1 MSKIPVYF
9 MPGLAASS
17 KIFEFIDLPND
28 IFEVHLLDWF
38 TPNLNETLPKYA
50 KRMAENVHH
59 ENAVLIGVSFGGVLV
74 QEMKPFLNIRK
85 IIIVSSIRSNTEL
98 PGRMKLAKTTKAYK
112 LIPTGLLKDVDML
125 TKFAFGDVLKKKLKL
140 YEAYLHM
147 RNKEYLDWAIEQ
159 MICWNRAKIDA
170 DVIHIHGDADE
181 VFPSKN
187 IKEFINVKGG
197 THAMILSKYRWFNT
211 NLPKIILE

>member
-159 MICWNRAKIDA
+159 MVCWNRTKIDP

>member
-17 KIFEFIDLPND
+17 KIFEFIDLPKD

-38 TPNLNETLPKYA
+38 TPNLNETLPDYA
-50 KRMAENVHH
+50 KRMAEKVLH

-74 QEMKPFLNIRK
+74 QEMKSFLNTKK
-85 IIIVSSIRSNTEL
+85 IIIISSVRSNTEL

-159 MICWNRAKIDA
+159 MVCWNRTKIDS

-187 IKEFINVKGG
+187 IKEFIMVKGG
-197 THAMILSKYRWFNT
+197 THAMILSKYRWFNA